1 LVHAGSVKITDFGLS
16 KLFVSE
22 DETGMELT
30 SQGAGTYWYLP
41 PECFAQGDKSA
52 KINSNVDVW
61 SVGVIFFQCL
71 YGERPFGHNLSQQ
84 SILQQQTIL
93 QARSVVFPEK
103 PKVSDET
110 KVCLCCEIFLCSN
123 SNVHVTGFYPAVFDV

>member
-1 LVHAGSVKITDFGLS
+1 MAANVLVHDGSVKITDFGLS

-22 DETGMELT
+22 DEMGMELT

-41 PECFAQGDKSA
+41 PECFVQGDKSA

-93 QARSVVFPEK
+93 QARSVVFPDK

-110 KVCLCCEIFLCSN
+110 KVCAC
-123 SNVHVTGFYPAVFDV
+123 GQ